1 MSQWVKT
8 LFAKAELNTW
18 NPTKWK
24 ENIKLLQVVL

>member
-8 LFAKAELNTW
+8 PFAKDELNPW
-18 NPTKWK
+18 DPTEWK